1 MKIKDVI
8 GVTVFAIIIFG
19 IIIAIYFLGIAGI
32 AQFLDIQ
39 YDSLTSLGIFV
50 ISIFIIGFFVDLIF
64 DGLTILAVEKLS
76 DYFTAFI
83 IQFLF
88 TFVSEWIVIAIVVAI
103 METIT
108 IPEKTILL
116 LAAILSLLGTI
127 FDNKKRKM
135 EKSTEN

>member
-64 DGLTILAVEKLS
+64 DGLTILAVDKLS

-83 IQFLF
+83 ILFLF
-88 TFVSEWIVIAIVVAI
+88 TFVSYWIVIAILLSI
-103 METIT
+103 IKN
-108 IPEKTILL
+108 EKW
-116 LAAILSLLGTI
+116 
-127 FDNKKRKM
+127 KKVQKI
-135 EKSTEN
+135 NFCAFLVDYVPQNV